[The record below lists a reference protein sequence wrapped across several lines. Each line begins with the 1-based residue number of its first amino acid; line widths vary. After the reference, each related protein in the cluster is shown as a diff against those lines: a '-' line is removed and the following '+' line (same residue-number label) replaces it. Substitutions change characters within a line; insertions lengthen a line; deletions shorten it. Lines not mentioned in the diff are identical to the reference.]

1 MDQGPLV
8 IEAIDAGAELVR
20 RLDKYVPVQAA
31 FWVKDSEEGQWYLY
45 IASDQISDQID
56 DKNLDVAYGE
66 VLRLAGQMASPYL
79 DPFQVKLIP
88 TSDSLAQAALDI
100 HRRYLGRMA
109 TRFGGKNFGGMGV
122 DGVYIYP
129 ASVTTLTP

>member
-8 IEAIDAGAELVR
+8 IEETDAGAELVR
-20 RLDKYVPVQAA
+20 RLDKYFPVKAA
-31 FWVKDSEEGQWYLY
+31 FWVKESEEGHWYLY
-45 IASDQISDQID
+45 IASDQISDR
-56 DKNLDVAYGE
+56 NLDMAYGE

-88 TSDSLAQAALDI
+88 TSDPLAQAALDI
-100 HRRYLGRMA
+100 LRRYPGMMA
-109 TRFGGKNFGGMGV
+109 TRFGSKNFGGMGV

>member
-8 IEAIDAGAELVR
+8 IEAIDVGAELVR
-20 RLDKYVPVQAA
+20 RLDKSVPVQAA

-45 IASDQISDQID
+45 IASDQID

-109 TRFGGKNFGGMGV
+109 TRFGGKNFGGISV
-122 DGVYIYP
+122 DDVYIYP